1 MEFTYCPDCGERLIS
16 RPIGDEGETPYCNNC
31 KRPFFG
37 FSYPC
42 VICLCVSETGEIAL
56 IKQSYVSEN
65 YVLVAGHIKAGE
77 NAEATAIREV
87 FEETG
92 LEVTSCRYLLSRF
105 HEKSDCLMLGFL
117 CRVKKGE
124 LRLSG
129 EVDSGGW
136 FSVSEAERLLRQGSV
151 GIEMLHQYK
160 EQGKLKI

>member
-42 VICLCVSETGEIAL
+42 VICLCVSETEEIAL

-77 NAEATAIREV
+77 NAENTAVREV

-92 LEVTSCRYLLSRF
+92 LTVTSCRYLLSRY
-105 HEKSDCLMLGFL
+105 HSKSDCLMLGFL

-124 LRLSG
+124 LKLSE

-136 FSVSEAERLLRQGSV
+136 FSVSEAEGLLRQGSV

-160 EQGKLKI
+160 EQGKL

>member
-42 VICLCVSETGEIAL
+42 VICLCVSETEEIAL

-77 NAEATAIREV
+77 NAENTAVREV

-92 LEVTSCRYLLSRF
+92 LIVTSCRYLLSRF

-124 LRLSG
+124 LRLSE

-136 FSVSEAERLLRQGSV
+136 FSVSETEGLLRQGSV

-160 EQGKLKI
+160 EQGKL

>member
-16 RPIGDEGETPYCNNC
+16 RPIGDEGETPYCNSC

-56 IKQSYVSEN
+56 IKQSYVSET

-77 NAEATAIREV
+77 NAEDTAIREV

-92 LEVTSCRYLLSRF
+92 LIVTSCRYLLSRF
-105 HEKSDCLMLGFL
+105 HERSDCLMLGFL

-124 LRLSG
+124 LKLSD

-136 FSVSEAERLLRQGSV
+136 FSVSEAERLLRQSSV

-160 EQGKLKI
+160 SVFT

>member
-16 RPIGDEGETPYCNNC
+16 RPIGDEGETPYCNSC

-77 NAEATAIREV
+77 NAEDTAIREV
-87 FEETG
+87 LEETG
-92 LEVTSCRYLLSRF
+92 LTVTSCRYLLSRF
-105 HEKSDCLMLGFL
+105 HERSDCLMLGFL

-124 LRLSG
+124 LKLSG

-160 EQGKLKI
+160 EQGKL

>member
-1 MEFTYCPDCGERLIS
+1 MEFTYCPDCGERLIN
-16 RPIGDEGETPYCNNC
+16 RPIGDEGETPYCNSC

-37 FSYPC
+37 FSSPC

-77 NAEATAIREV
+77 NAENTAIREV

-92 LEVTSCRYLLSRF
+92 LIVTSCRYLLSRF
-105 HEKSDCLMLGFL
+105 HERSDCLMLGFL

-124 LRLSG
+124 LRLSD

-136 FSVSEAERLLRQGSV
+136 FSVSEAERLLRQSSV

-160 EQGKLKI
+160 EQGNL

>member
-1 MEFTYCPDCGERLIS
+1 MKFTYCPDCGERLIS

-42 VICLCVSETGEIAL
+42 VICLCVSETEEIAL

-77 NAEATAIREV
+77 NAENTAVREV

-92 LEVTSCRYLLSRF
+92 LIVTSCRYLLSRF

-124 LRLSG
+124 LRLSE

-136 FSVSEAERLLRQGSV
+136 FSVSETEGLLRQGSV

-160 EQGKLKI
+160 EQGKL

>member
-1 MEFTYCPDCGERLIS
+1 MEFTYCPDCGGKLIS

-77 NAEATAIREV
+77 NAENTAIREV

-92 LEVTSCRYLLSRF
+92 LIVTSCRYLLSRF
-105 HEKSDCLMLGFL
+105 HERSDCLMLGFL
-117 CRVKKGE
+117 CRVKKGD

-136 FSVSEAERLLRQGSV
+136 FPVSEAERLLRQGSV

-160 EQGKLKI
+160 EQGNL

>member
-42 VICLCVSETGEIAL
+42 VICLCVSETEEIAL

-77 NAEATAIREV
+77 NAENTAVREV

-92 LEVTSCRYLLSRF
+92 LIVTSCRYLLSRF

-136 FSVSEAERLLRQGSV
+136 FSVSETEGLLRQGSV

-160 EQGKLKI
+160 EQGKL

>member
-1 MEFTYCPDCGERLIS
+1 MEFTYCPDCGERLIR

-42 VICLCVSETGEIAL
+42 VICLCVSETEEIAL

-77 NAEATAIREV
+77 NAENTAVREV

-92 LEVTSCRYLLSRF
+92 LIVTSCRYLLSRY
-105 HEKSDCLMLGFL
+105 HSKSDCLMLGFL

-124 LRLSG
+124 LKLSE

-136 FSVSEAERLLRQGSV
+136 FSVSETEGLLRQGSV

-160 EQGKLKI
+160 EQGKL

>member
-42 VICLCVSETGEIAL
+42 VICLCVSETEEIAL

-77 NAEATAIREV
+77 NAENTAVREV

-92 LEVTSCRYLLSRF
+92 LIVTSCRYLLSRY
-105 HEKSDCLMLGFL
+105 HSKSDCLMLGFL

-136 FSVSEAERLLRQGSV
+136 FSVSETEGLLRQGSV

-160 EQGKLKI
+160 EQGKL